1 MTQLTRK
8 ASALAP
14 ILAFLLGLCGGGA
27 TASQSIWRCNGNS
40 YSSQPCSGGRLLDA
54 TDTRSDSDQRAARE
68 VVERDRRL
76 ARDMAQDRQ
85 ERERE
90 WRQAAGTGLTGFSLP
105 TPNAAAD
112 IKPKDRNPSQAKR
125 TPTQKT
131 QKTKLP
137 KAQKSPAGPT
147 QFSSVA
153 GT

>member
-1 MTQLTRK
+1 MTQLTRT
-8 ASALAP
+8 ASALALVFS
-14 ILAFLLGLCGGGA
+14 LALAGGGA
-27 TASQSIWRCNGNS
+27 AASQSIWRCEGNS

-90 WRQAAGTGLTGFSLP
+90 WRQAAGTGLTGFGLP
-105 TPNAAAD
+105 MQHAAAD

-125 TPTQKT
+125 TPTQKM
-131 QKTKLP
+131 KLP
-137 KAQKSPAGPT
+137 KAQKPPTGPT